1 MKGTGGYPPF
11 FSLGVPV
18 RLVIRVWTNDLK
30 IFGLC
35 YVTFINETVMLVN
48 MKLHSV
54 LSIAAVALLSIYR
67 GAVRS
72 N

>member
-1 MKGTGGYPPF
+1 MPGVPPF

-30 IFGLC
+30 ILG
-35 YVTFINETVMLVN
+35 YAMMVTGINETVMLVN

-54 LSIAAVALLSIYR
+54 LSIAAVALLSIFP
-67 GAVRS
+67 GVVRS